1 MCVNNVPSPCYLVCR
16 RFLDWDAVGCPI
28 FLVKDL
34 VITFEDSIPLHKT
47 DEIALPD
54 CTCIT
59 VGIPVRVFQNMAS
72 RVELKLTPLP
82 ELVDSPDIDPNT
94 QRPRTP
100 NTVPTDFPLIQRKNI
115 RKVANTF
122 FTRTEPGKYAGDFRR
137 HRRTYM
143 IPKEVLY
150 MQNRRDVFWVGP
162 EWSRKSEYQ
171 HDGAPPS
178 AVLPWPR
185 EQAGERVEKHLKNE
199 SRENFLGIEHYRR
212 PPTNLPVK
220 SIMKYG
226 RATGGYYA
234 ERFPSKIIFEALH
247 FDFCQ
252 YLV

>member
-1 MCVNNVPSPCYLVCR
+1 
-16 RFLDWDAVGCPI
+16 
-28 FLVKDL
+28 
-34 VITFEDSIPLHKT
+34 
-47 DEIALPD
+47 
-54 CTCIT
+54 
-59 VGIPVRVFQNMAS
+59 MAS

-100 NTVPTDFPLIQRKNI
+100 NTVPTDFPLIQRKNV
-115 RKVANTF
+115 RKIANTF
-122 FTRTEPGKYAGDFRR
+122 FTCTEPCKYAGDFRR

-150 MQNRRDVFWVGP
+150 MQDRRDVFWVGP

-199 SRENFLGIEHYRR
+199 SRDQFLGIEHYRR

-220 SIMKYG
+220 SVTKYG

-234 ERFPSKIIFEALH
+234 ERFPNKHPYFLSDIDLSQRAPMYHSVDPHPLLYYKIADVIQKDYIAQQKLPTEYQERFLAH
-247 FDFCQ
+247 NKVPPKHWD
-252 YLV
+252 